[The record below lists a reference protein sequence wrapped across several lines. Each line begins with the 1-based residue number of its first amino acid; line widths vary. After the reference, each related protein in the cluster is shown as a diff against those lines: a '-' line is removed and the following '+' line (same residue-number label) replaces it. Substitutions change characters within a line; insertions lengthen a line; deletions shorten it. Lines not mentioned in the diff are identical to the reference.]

1 MQHPRFKTGDR
12 VTVRKHTA
20 EEKRNY
26 PNGWNPNMDRKEN
39 TTVIIGKALGPF
51 RRSKEAYMLKDD
63 ESYQKYIWDVSS
75 FILEYDT
82 F

>member
-1 MQHPRFKTGDR
+1 MQHPRFKKGDH
-12 VTVRKHTA
+12 VTIRKHTA

-26 PNGWNPNMDRKEN
+26 PNGWHPNMDKKEN
-39 TTVIIGKALGPF
+39 TTVIIEKALGSF
-51 RRSKEAYMLKDD
+51 RRSKDAYMLKDD

-75 FILEYDT
+75 FILEYNT